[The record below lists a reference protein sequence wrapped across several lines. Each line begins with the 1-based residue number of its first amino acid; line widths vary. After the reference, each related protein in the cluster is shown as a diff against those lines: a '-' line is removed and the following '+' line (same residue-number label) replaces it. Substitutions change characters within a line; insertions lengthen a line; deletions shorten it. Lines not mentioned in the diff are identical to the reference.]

1 MTKDR
6 PVIGKQPTIR
16 VLDLTVDQVEQVE
29 LATGLAMDKWGQ
41 APSQMAL
48 FRAVYVVATGVSDA
62 EVGRMTLRDISDAV
76 SLEDDEGAADP
87 T

>member
-1 MTKDR
+1 MAAKT
-6 PVIGKQPTIR
+6 KQPVIR

-29 LATGLAMDKWGQ
+29 RTTGLAMDKWSS

-48 FRAVYVVATGVSDA
+48 FRAVYVVATGASD
-62 EVGRMTLRDISDAV
+62 EDVGKMTLREISDAV
-76 SLEDDEGAADP
+76 SLEDDEDTADP